1 MTHPRPRKQKTSLA
15 ARRLIRSALRGRTQR
30 QAARLLHLPNQAQL
44 RRMLTGEIADT
55 PAMRAALAR
64 ARARAPRAF
73 YFVRSDSYS
82 VLLADVD
89 QRLGHV
95 TDELLVIKA
104 LLASI
109 CAGHGDE
116 PRP

>member
-55 PAMRAALAR
+55 PAMRAALDRAQAR
-64 ARARAPRAF
+64 AQRAF
-73 YFVRSDSYS
+73 YFLRSDSDS
-82 VLLADVD
+82 VLLADVV
-89 QRLGHV
+89 QRV
-95 TDELLVIKA
+95 DRVADELA
-104 LLASI
+104 
-109 CAGHGDE
+109 
-116 PRP
+116 